1 MSVKIEVIL
10 KEIQC
15 RRSTG
20 DLYPESGFELEI
32 RGGLGVSVG
41 TTQYGPGN
49 RESHTLFRKANN
61 EGIEVTMATP
71 ITLNISKQLEV
82 RPNEFVWVGGVLME
96 EDIWSEDDSLG
107 DNRPNIS
114 FDVFNNMSGPFEKTI
129 TFLDTDQIIAV
140 IYEFRR
146 I

>member
-1 MSVKIEVIL
+1 MSVMIEVIL

-15 RRSTG
+15 RRSFG
-20 DLYPESGFELEI
+20 DLYPENEFDLEI

-41 TTQYGPGN
+41 ITQYGPGN

-61 EGIEVTMATP
+61 EGVSIDIASP
-71 ITLNISKQLEV
+71 IRLNISKQLEV

-96 EDIWSEDDSLG
+96 EDIWSEDDNLG

-114 FDVFNNMSGPFEKTI
+114 FDVFNNMTGPFEKEI
-129 TFLDTDQIIAV
+129 RFFDTDQIIV
-140 IYEFRR
+140 VVYEFRR
-146 I
+146 V